1 MNPDTVRRMLAGLA
15 GLSVPF
21 VAAALAKVGVA
32 IPTEQI
38 IAVEV
43 GAAMYIGQ
51 SVVNAIHARSV
62 ASAQTAAATPA
73 AAVADLNAGA
83 K

>member
-1 MNPDTVRRMLAGLA
+1 MNNDSIRRMLAGLA

-21 VAAALAKVGVA
+21 VAAALAKVGVN

-43 GAAMYIGQ
+43 GPAMYIGQ
-51 SVVNAIHARSV
+51 SVVNAIHARTV
-62 ASAQTAAATPA
+62 A
-73 AAVADLNAGA
+73 A
-83 K
+83 KPVEAPKA